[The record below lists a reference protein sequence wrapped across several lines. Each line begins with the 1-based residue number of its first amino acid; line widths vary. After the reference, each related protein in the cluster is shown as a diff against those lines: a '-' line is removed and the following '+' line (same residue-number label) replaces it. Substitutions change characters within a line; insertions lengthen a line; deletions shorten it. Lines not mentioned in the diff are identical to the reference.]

1 MATMPDVLWMLL
13 GAALGFGAGA
23 GVGLLAL
30 RGKVA
35 RLEAERQAA
44 FDRLA
49 EQQDGIEALET
60 RFSMQFEN
68 LANRIFDEKS
78 EKFKKESQ
86 EGLGHLLTPLR
97 ERLQEFQKKV
107 DDSFGH
113 HAREQHTLK
122 DQIQN
127 IVAASAQMNLQTESL
142 TKALKGDNKAQGNW
156 GEVILE
162 KVLEDSGLRKGV
174 NYITQGADLGLKDA
188 ESGKR
193 QMPDVI
199 VLLPEDK
206 HVIIDAKVSLT
217 HYERYC
223 AATDETERAAAL
235 KLYLNSVR
243 AHITG
248 LEQRRYQDTEKL
260 GTPDFVLMF
269 MPIEGA
275 YSLAIQQDPALH
287 SYAWDKK
294 IVVVCPS
301 TLFAT
306 LRTVA
311 SVWRLETQNR
321 NLDKIAAQGGALYD
335 KIAGFVEDMEDIGK
349 KIGATQKSYDEAFKK
364 LSTGTGNIL
373 KRTEDLR
380 TLGVKTS
387 KKISKN
393 LVGDELPADNI
404 ENIEDKRAVK

>member
-1 MATMPDVLWMLL
+1 MAFTPDVISILL
-13 GAALGFGAGA
+13 GAVLGAGTGYVLA
-23 GVGLLAL
+23 GNRLQRRLGQ
-30 RGKVA
+30 
-35 RLEAERQAA
+35 LEAERDAALDRAAQQAEN
-44 FDRLA
+44 L
-49 EQQDGIEALET
+49 GTL
-60 RFSMQFEN
+60 SMQFEN
-68 LANRIFDEKS
+68 LANRIFDEKTTA
-78 EKFKKESQ
+78 FKRESS
-86 EGLGHLLTPLR
+86 EGLGQLLAPLR

-127 IVAASAQMNLQTESL
+127 IIAASAQMNLQTESL

-162 KVLEDSGLRKGV
+162 KVLEDSGLRKGT
-174 NYITQGADLGLKDA
+174 NYITQGADLGLRDA
-188 ESGKR
+188 DSGKR

-199 VLLPEDK
+199 VFLPEDK
-206 HVIIDAKVSLT
+206 HIIIDAKVSLT

-223 AATDETERAAAL
+223 AATDENERAAAL

-275 YSLAIQQDPALH
+275 YSLAIQQDAALH
-287 SYAWDKK
+287 SFAWDKK

-380 TLGVKTS
+380 ALGVKTS
-387 KKISKN
+387 KKIPKN
-393 LVGDELPADNI
+393 LVGDEPENNI
-404 ENIEDKRAVK
+404 ENLEDKRAS